1 MVIDFI
7 SAAILIICIING
19 ERRGVIESFASA
31 FGWLFSLFFALFY
44 SPSLADLLNEKLRLS
59 LNYQRCGS
67 RPRQEYGGRRQFPAG
82 IRIGKSSGCR
92 LTGSGKFN
100 GFRTGAG
107 GAADR
112 R

>member
-59 LNYQRCGS
+59 STISDAVLGRVKNMVAGGS
-67 RPRQEYGGRRQFPAG
+67 SLPE
-82 IRIGKSSGCR
+82 SSEKAQSGHGCCVS
-92 LTGSGKFN
+92 GSGT
-100 GFRTGAG
+100 RAY
-107 GAADR
+107 
-112 R
+112 